1 MDVAVIR
8 ARDEAAPRLRTA
20 AGNDPLVQPAWR
32 FVVGL
37 LFAGLLAAEAVL
49 ESPGCGARRAV
60 GGWGVFLAL
69 AALAAARLPERL
81 DLFTL
86 PLRMLSM
93 TFATSTLSEWQAAD
107 FQNFQPL
114 EVWIMLAILGACLL
128 V

>member
-1 MDVAVIR
+1 
-8 ARDEAAPRLRTA
+8 
-20 AGNDPLVQPAWR
+20 VQPAWR
-32 FVVGL
+32 LWRRIAVP
-37 LFAGLLAAEAVL
+37 GLLAAEAVL
-49 ESPGCGARRAV
+49 EAPAAARRRAV

-69 AALAAARLPERL
+69 AALAALVSPNGI

-86 PLRMLSM
+86 PLAHAEHDVCHLD
-93 TFATSTLSEWQAAD
+93 LSEWQAAD